1 MIRSP
6 LLRILFA
13 ASLVSA
19 GLATGVSAKEETP
32 RSKASKAAEAK
43 TKGKT
48 EAKGKPDA
56 KADAKGKADPKA
68 AAGKPTPVGTYGDWD
83 AFVSQGTKGK
93 DKTCYALAK
102 PKERTPK
109 GLKRDDAFL
118 FITNRPD
125 SNVRNEIA
133 IVMGYAVKDGAPA
146 KAEIGS
152 TGFDLVAKGTNVWIK
167 NPAEEN
173 QFVDAIRK
181 GSKLTI
187 KASSQKGNVT
197 TDSYSLAG
205 ISDALARVQK
215 DCP

>member
-6 LLRILFA
+6 LLRILLA

-32 RSKASKAAEAK
+32 KSKAAKAAEAK

-56 KADAKGKADPKA
+56 KADAKGKADSKA

-83 AFVSQGTKGK
+83 AFVSQGTTGK